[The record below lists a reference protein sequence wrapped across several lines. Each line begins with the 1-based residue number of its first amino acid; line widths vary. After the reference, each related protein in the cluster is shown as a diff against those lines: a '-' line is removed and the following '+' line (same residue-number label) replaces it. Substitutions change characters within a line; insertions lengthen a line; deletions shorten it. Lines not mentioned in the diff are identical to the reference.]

1 MTSDRKSNQTFTATI
16 QHKPSNASL
25 PTRFFRNRNDR
36 MTSTKSWMQGLIG
49 FFVGIAAYTWA
60 TGSDLSLITIAA
72 FTGTYLLIW
81 FGIQR
86 AQGTGDRTSGDAK
99 GGDAKGG
106 DGEPSRRSS

>member
-1 MTSDRKSNQTFTATI
+1 
-16 QHKPSNASL
+16 
-25 PTRFFRNRNDR
+25 

-86 AQGTGDRTSGDAK
+86 AQGTGDRTKGGDAKGGDAK